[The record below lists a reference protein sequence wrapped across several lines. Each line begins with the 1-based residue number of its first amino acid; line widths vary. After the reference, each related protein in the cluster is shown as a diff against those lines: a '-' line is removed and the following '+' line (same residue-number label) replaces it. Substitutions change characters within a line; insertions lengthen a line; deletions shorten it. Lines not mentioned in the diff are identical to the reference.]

1 MVPWDGPVGA
11 FLSTAL
17 DLHGSKGV
25 LNVLVLQYYLS
36 CVFLGLIEED
46 REDSVQCFS
55 D

>member
-25 LNVLVLQYYLS
+25 LNILVQ
-36 CVFLGLIEED
+36 ED
-46 REDSVQCFS
+46 RFW
-55 D
+55 